1 MYIHM
6 YTNIVIN
13 EVFVEHYRSGDNNG
27 EPFSLV
33 CPTEVEGQGDGT
45 CWICTHKHPVITRP
59 TFPGNAP
66 RTSSSSLYRPQVYQ
80 LSNRVIYGHQ
90 SPWRVKVAP
99 YLSQM
104 EDSTSLV
111 TYLSAASSGL
121 QIFRCTFVH
130 LRISTNL
137 KSLSTGLSQT
147 YLH

>member
-1 MYIHM
+1 MHKNHSWSRIARELAVNFQTLNNIHQILFQCKCLLNLVFFPKLVFDLYISCP
-6 YTNIVIN
+6 NIVIN

-66 RTSSSSLYRPQVYQ
+66 RTSSSSPYRPQVYQ
-80 LSNRVIYGHQ
+80 LSNRVIYGHL

-99 YLSQM
+99 YLS
-104 EDSTSLV
+104 
-111 TYLSAASSGL
+111 
-121 QIFRCTFVH
+121 
-130 LRISTNL
+130 
-137 KSLSTGLSQT
+137 
-147 YLH
+147 

>member
-1 MYIHM
+1 M
-6 YTNIVIN
+6 YTNTLILSSMKCLQNIIGL
-13 EVFVEHYRSGDNNG
+13 EITTA
-27 EPFSLV
+27 SLSAWCV
-33 CPTEVEGQGDGT
+33 PLVEGQGDGT

-80 LSNRVIYGHQ
+80 LSNRVIYGHL

-121 QIFRCTFVH
+121 QIFRCTLVH